1 MNDFTV
7 EEAPGNELLKIDL
20 RLEQRQKEKL
30 AAVRAERNQAAAQAA
45 LERVE
50 ATARDGGNLMPVLI
64 DAVRAYASLG
74 EISDRLRKVF
84 GEYQAPS
91 FM

>member
-1 MNDFTV
+1 M
-7 EEAPGNELLKIDL
+7 
-20 RLEQRQKEKL
+20 
-30 AAVRAERNQAAAQAA
+30 RAERNQAAAQAA

-84 GEYQAPS
+84 GEYQAAS